1 MKDWRLMELR
11 MALLTTKWQTHNQ
24 GMSLKRKIALI
35 TALVLI
41 LSTLEHVLS
50 LLTMISFVEQC
61 AHTSNFTYEIFA
73 RQFQP
78 LQPTIHN
85 YIPKAFFGRFVLT
98 VSTFLWS
105 YSDLFIILISV
116 ALSGQMKCYNR
127 YLELIKYRHLS
138 EEQWEENRNYFVMF
152 SELCGR
158 IDQVVCKLTLVS
170 FSNDIFFICVQL
182 LNSLK

>member
-1 MKDWRLMELR
+1 
-11 MALLTTKWQTHNQ
+11 
-24 GMSLKRKIALI
+24 MSLKRRIAYITAAVLLLSAVEHILSLI
-35 TALVLI
+35 T
-41 LSTLEHVLS
+41 T
-50 LLTMISFVEQC
+50 ISFVERC

-73 RQFQP
+73 WQFQA
-78 LQPTIHN
+78 LQPTISD
-85 YIPKAFFGRFVLT
+85 YIPKAVFGRFVLT

-116 ALSGQMKCYNR
+116 ALSGRMKAFNR
-127 YLELIKYRHLS
+127 YLEQQKYRHLS
-138 EEQWEENRNYFVMF
+138 EDQWEENRNHFVMF
-152 SELCGR
+152 SELSGH